1 MALPLREREP
11 MNKFLR
17 QFAFLFPIALLAGCG
32 GQGDNT
38 FTNSSSLISADAA
51 GGSGSTSGG
60 TTTGSGGGSTT
71 GTGGTGTTSGTGST
85 SGGSTTGT
93 TTGGSSPQIPSS
105 ARSITDIQKISN
117 WENCTDCAGGAFA
130 AYSMTTGISSP
141 SLSGSSAQ
149 FSLKS
154 GTAPWGQALW
164 WKYLTADNSVTHFV
178 YDLYF
183 YVDIPSA
190 AQALEFTVSHS
201 TGSSRYEYA
210 TQCDLGGSH
219 TWRSWNPSK
228 HGWDSMGVSCPT
240 PAAKTW
246 NHLVWE
252 FERNSSNQVVFKAV
266 TLNESRSDINFTQSR
281 QSDSSSGI
289 DISFQ
294 MDAKSGPTLFS
305 VWLDKVKLI
314 YW

>member
-1 MALPLREREP
+1 

-17 QFAFLFPIALLAGCG
+17 QFAFLFPIALLVGCG
-32 GQGDNT
+32 GQGENT
-38 FTNSSSLISADAA
+38 FNNGSSLISAGAT
-51 GGSGSTSGG
+51 GGSGTAGG

-71 GTGGTGTTSGTGST
+71 GTGSTSGAGGTGTTTGST
-85 SGGSTTGT
+85 TGGSTTGS
-93 TTGGSSPQIPSS
+93 TTGGSSPQIPST
-105 ARSITDIQKISN
+105 ARTISDIQKMSN
-117 WENCTDCAGGAFA
+117 WENCTGCAGGAFA
-130 AYSMTTGISSP
+130 AYSMTTGITSP
-141 SLSGSSAQ
+141 SLSSSSAR
-149 FSLKS
+149 FSFEG

-164 WKYLTADNSVTHFV
+164 WKYLTADNSVTHFI

-201 TGSSRYEYA
+201 TGSNRYEYA

-219 TWRSWNPSK
+219 SWRSWNPTR
-228 HGWDSMGVSCPT
+228 HGWDSLGITCPS
-240 PAAKTW
+240 PSAKSW

-266 TLNESRSDINFTQSR
+266 TLNGTRSDVNLTQSR

-294 MDAKSGPTLFS
+294 MDAKDGPTLFS
-305 VWLDKVKLI
+305 VWLDKVNLI

>member
-1 MALPLREREP
+1 MK
-11 MNKFLR
+11 KFLR
-17 QFAFLFPIALLAGCG
+17 QLAFLFPLGLLAGCG
-32 GQGDNT
+32 GQGGNA
-38 FTNSSSLISADAA
+38 FTDSSSIVSS
-51 GGSGSTSGG
+51 GQTSGSGGTSGG

-71 GTGGTGTTSGTGST
+71 GTGSTGGSGTTGGTGTTTGTSGTT
-85 SGGSTTGT
+85 GGSTTGST
-93 TTGGSSPQIPSS
+93 TGGGSSPQIPSN
-105 ARSITDIQKISN
+105 ARTISDIQKMSN
-117 WENCTDCAGGAFA
+117 WESCTDCAGGAFA
-130 AYSMTTGISSP
+130 AYSMTTGITAP
-141 SLSGSSAQ
+141 SLSGSSAR
-149 FSLKS
+149 FSLEG

-164 WKYLTADNSVTHFV
+164 WKYLTADNSVTHFI

-201 TGSSRYEYA
+201 TGANRYEYA

-219 TWRSWNPSK
+219 TWRSWNPTK
-228 HGWDSMGVSCPT
+228 HGWDTMGISCPT
-240 PAAKTW
+240 PSATSW

-266 TLNESRSDINFTQSR
+266 TLNGTRSDINFTQSR

-294 MDAKSGPTLFS
+294 MDAKDGPTLFS
-305 VWLDKVKLI
+305 VWLDKVNLI